1 MTETKIAR
9 YGNSLTVRL
18 PAALARDL
26 DLREGDVVTLRRIDG
41 GLAVERPHG
50 ARLAAW
56 LQTVKDP
63 VSGEWDTGADVGN
76 ERVE

>member
-26 DLREGDVVTLRRIDG
+26 DLREGDVVTLRRIEG
-41 GLAVERPHG
+41 GLAIERRPG
-50 ARLAAW
+50 ARLAAM
-56 LQTVKDP
+56 LATVTGP
-63 VSGEWDTGADVGN
+63 PEGEWDTGPAVGR
-76 ERVE
+76 EVWD